1 MHETTSETGLLQAS
15 LAGSTEAFGTIVQRY
30 QSLICGITYSAT
42 GDFAKSQ
49 ELAQETFINAWKG
62 LGQLKD
68 MGKFCSWLC
77 TIARNLVSKSIRE
90 KQRDVISEAGPLEHL
105 GNVKSTEPGPIEA
118 AISREQQAV
127 IWGALRQIPE
137 QFREPMVLFYRQQQ
151 SIRQVAA
158 GLGLS
163 EDAAKQRLSRGRKLL
178 KAEVASLV
186 EDVLG
191 RTGPKKAFTVAV
203 IAALPALAPQ
213 AAAAGVA
220 AVAAKGSPA
229 AKVAFTTALSGAVLG
244 PLLGLLG
251 GLFGSWMSIKNTK
264 SSQEKHFMIKCTLA
278 MWCELVVLFLVIGL
292 FGLLAVKGVVPKKVF
307 WVVFAIM
314 MTAHLI
320 LLIPAILWAN
330 RRQRQ
335 IQKEQGTYVV
345 PQYQPTK
352 MSKANIY
359 GTFGGSIFGS
369 VCWIIPISFVAK
381 DWLTAVVVV
390 AIASLILIISAEKAL
405 HNQERYWRI
414 LIWDIIMLCALNLA
428 VVNLRWNQWMPL
440 YRQSSS
446 YNQLVDMPLWGVNLM
461 FIAVF
466 GGLLLMFFFRDR
478 KQQAMRKKN
487 NKPSPIKA
495 ASKFRRS

>member
-1 MHETTSETGLLQAS
+1 MGRFDGILKMHETTSETGLLQAS
-15 LAGSTEAFGTIVQRY
+15 LTGSTEAFGTIVQRY

-42 GDFAKSQ
+42 GDFAKSR
-49 ELAQETFINAWKG
+49 ELAQETFISAWKG

-68 MGKFCSWLC
+68 LNKFRSWLC
-77 TIARNLVSKSIRE
+77 TIARNLVSRSIRE
-90 KQRDVISEAGPLEHL
+90 KQRDVISGAGTLESVGDVQSAEAGPVE
-105 GNVKSTEPGPIEA
+105 T

-251 GLFGSWMSIKNTK
+251 GLFGSWMSIKNAK
-264 SSQEKHFMIKCTLA
+264 SSQEKHFMIKCALA
-278 MWCELVVLFLVIGL
+278 MWCELVVLFLVLGL

-314 MTAHLI
+314 MTVHLI
-320 LLIPAILWAN
+320 LLMPAILWAN

-345 PQYQPTK
+345 PQYQSVK

-359 GTFGGSIFGS
+359 GAFGGSIFGGI
-369 VCWIIPISFVAK
+369 CWVIPISIITK
-381 DWLTAVVVV
+381 DWLTAVVVL
-390 AIASLILIISAEKAL
+390 AIAGAIFIISAKKAL
-405 HNQERYWRI
+405 RNREKYWRI
-414 LIWDIIMLCALNLA
+414 LIWDIIVLCALNLA

-440 YRQSSS
+440 YRQSPS
-446 YNQLVDMPLWGVNLM
+446 YNRLGDIPLWGVNLM
-461 FIAVF
+461 FIGVF
-466 GGLLLMFFFRDR
+466 GGLLLMFFLRGR
-478 KQQAMRKKN
+478 KQQSMREEE
-487 NKPSPIKA
+487 
-495 ASKFRRS
+495 